1 MRRAVLILAARQKGE
16 VRAQQALRRAQA
28 AGASRNTTE
37 RERCGLAPPMSD
49 AGGNVILMTA
59 ERRNHR
65 VGGSQKVCA
74 IQGSEP
80 PGPLPSINVLFS

>member
-1 MRRAVLILAARQKGE
+1 V
-16 VRAQQALRRAQA
+16 ALRRAQA

-65 VGGSQKVCA
+65 VGGAKK
-74 IQGSEP
+74 SEP
-80 PGPLPSINVLFS
+80 FKEANRPVRFHP